1 MESFSNLSIKADDKD
16 KIIKV
21 VQNLAKFTSN
31 YLYQSNPELST
42 SLLALSN
49 LSRDSRKLFNLFRS
63 LKEFNE
69 INNSILN
76 KEKYITLSYAD
87 IILKISKFF
96 FYLFDNLSLISSL
109 KLISLD
115 KLKTG
120 IIGNLFYTSITVCNI
135 SKSLYTLYSLL
146 DEKEKRE
153 KNILSLPNIKD
164 EKDKELNYKI
174 VMSLV
179 DISGKLCDLLM
190 ALNNSGLIQMIFGGK
205 IKDSIIAFGGVWAGI
220 VSIMQVLQKS

>member
-120 IIGNLFYTSITVCNI
+120 II
-135 SKSLYTLYSLL
+135 SLEEYRN
-146 DEKEKRE
+146 EFKRT
-153 KNILSLPNIKD
+153 
-164 EKDKELNYKI
+164 
-174 VMSLV
+174 
-179 DISGKLCDLLM
+179 
-190 ALNNSGLIQMIFGGK
+190 
-205 IKDSIIAFGGVWAGI
+205 
-220 VSIMQVLQKS
+220 